1 MKKSAVSRKYLIAA
15 CALTTLPLAALAGS
29 GPYLGAEG
37 GANFEKSTAGASF
50 NTGWV
55 GGLTG
60 GYAFENGL
68 RPELE
73 LDFRRNELDAA
84 SGGNGHVK
92 AESAMANLWYDVK
105 TNRGLFSVVHP
116 YIGAG
121 LGYARPTVSSP
132 AVNGHDSAFA
142 YQAGAG
148 FGYDLTRNLTASIDY
163 RFLRTDHNYL
173 AGGEARYQVQS
184 VMAGLRYSFGAAPAA
199 AVAVAAPAAAVAAAR
214 EPRVIDQDGDGVP
227 DSLDKCPNTP
237 HGFHVDAS
245 GCIVQQTVILR
256 GVNFEFNSDSLTA
269 PSRETLDEVAAALNG
284 QPELNIE
291 INGYTDSVG
300 SAKYNQKL
308 SKKRAE
314 AVRSYL
320 IGKGIKGDKLVARGF
335 GKEHPVASNKTAEGR
350 TENRRVEFVVLNKP
364 AHVKVISKDAT
375 KQSKAAA
382 GKSAPSRHKK

>member
-1 MKKSAVSRKYLIAA
+1 MKKTAVSRKYLIAA
-15 CALTTLPLAALAGS
+15 CALATLPLAAMAGD

-37 GANFEKSTAGASF
+37 GVNFLKSQLGTSF

-73 LDFRRNELDAA
+73 LDFRRNEADAA
-84 SGGNGHVK
+84 SGTDGHVK
-92 AESAMANLWYDVK
+92 AETAMANLWYDVK
-105 TNRGLFSVVHP
+105 ASNGLFSVVHP

-121 LGYARPTVSSP
+121 VGFARPTIVTTGLS
-132 AVNGHDSAFA
+132 AHDNSFA

-148 FGYDLTRNLTASIDY
+148 FGYDLTRNLTASVDY

-173 AGGEARYQVQS
+173 AGGELRYQVQS

-199 AVAVAAPAAAVAAAR
+199 AVAVAAPVAAAASTP
-214 EPRVIDQDGDGVP
+214 EPRVIDSDGDGVP
-227 DSLDKCPNTP
+227 DNLDKCPNTP
-237 HGFHVDAS
+237 HGFHVDAN

-284 QPELNIE
+284 QPELNVE

-300 SAKYNQKL
+300 AASYNQKL

-320 IGKGIKGDKLVARGF
+320 IGKGIKGDKLVAKGF

-382 GKSAPSRHKK
+382 GKSAPAKHKK